1 MMLNYFTFGFRL
13 PSQMKKMMLKRK
25 KKNRLLKINSKS
37 FRMLK
42 RKQKEDMQVQSNV
55 IILITLV
62 PIYTGPT
69 EKSKQLTNNI
79 EEFKSLY
86 ENPSEFNNNEVRF
99 DIAKNEIIGKIED
112 DIRKEVDAAIQMEI
126 INLRSIFYKGK
137 KDPIL
142 SKKGKKGGKKAVVKE
157 KLVAGEN
164 KIASLNIDD
173 IFTELVV
180 NGILRRMVPKN
191 LDDLLCDFNYIAKET
206 LIANERMCDIPL
218 FYTKQVI
225 NYLFP

>member
-1 MMLNYFTFGFRL
+1 M
-13 PSQMKKMMLKRK
+13 S
-25 KKNRLLKINSKS
+25 
-37 FRMLK
+37 
-42 RKQKEDMQVQSNV
+42 
-55 IILITLV
+55 V
-62 PIYTGPT
+62 PIFTGPT
-69 EKSKQLTNNI
+69 EKAKQLTNNI

-99 DIAKNEIIGKIED
+99 DIAKNEIIGKIEE
-112 DIRKEVDAAIQMEI
+112 DIRIEVDQAIQMEI

-142 SKKGKKGGKKAVVKE
+142 SKLNKNKNKKNKKNAVKE
-157 KLVAGEN
+157 KLIAGEN

-173 IFTELVV
+173 IFTELVM

-191 LDDLLCDFNYIAKET
+191 LDDLICDFNYIAKET

-225 NYLFP
+225 LTLTTS